1 MDSRIN
7 ENPARTFDLV
17 LQVECPTS
25 ESKDPA
31 VLWKFPKDYGDQ
43 EVLQTVPK
51 FCFPFDVERVS
62 QSQVGQHFTFVLTD
76 IDGKQRFGFCRLTSG
91 CKVCLCILSYLPWFE
106 IYYKLL
112 NTLAD
117 NFTKQQ
123 ENDLSDMLKSL
134 YSYPVPKPNTS
145 VNLSMHSHFITPDIN
160 GLPTIPESRNLTEYF
175 VAVDVS
181 NMLQLYASMMHE
193 RRIIITSSKLSTLT
207 ACVHGSTALLYPLF
221 WQHIYIPVLP
231 PHLLDYCCAPMPY
244 VVGVHLS
251 LLEKVKSRTLEDVV
265 ILNVDTNTLETPFDD
280 LQNLPSDVMSTLK
293 SKLKKQ
299 STATG
304 SGVAMAF
311 LRTQAALFG
320 SYRDY
325 LRYKPG
331 EPISFCEDSF
341 VNHRSSTMRAFLKMA
356 VNLQLFKQFI
366 DGRLTRINAGRGFSD
381 VFEEE
386 ITEGGFCGAHS
397 RSYQQWMQPV
407 KKSGAMINTAVTKA
421 SPAVKTAYKFA
432 KNHAMQGLKEMKS
445 MLKQK
450 ETNEEDGQVSM
461 GSPTSTKSLSPKR
474 KQGERQRKFHR
485 PNTSMGCA
493 DFALD
498 DDEMDTVSKLSS
510 EDSSEV
516 SACIEDSDDSCEM
529 DSDKLCTGK
538 MDLLGEILDTLSINN
553 LDQGKL
559 SGAKSLDFFRSM
571 DDIDYKAVNK
581 SNTPSEMSLPRLCM
595 SGSEHRGWNLEQDD
609 SVLHGKHPPTSPR
622 RQNCGDPGDE
632 LYIVTEENGPIPHG
646 LLKKDLSKIT
656 VISAPPVGSQN
667 ALVQA
672 DSSSVVQRDKLP
684 KQTLKCSP
692 ESTLQEQ
699 NPKKKGRQPSV
710 LVPWEKEDIG
720 EDLKSETKEK
730 GLLEAIESVYRI
742 SSAFNAGL
750 NISDPGEKA

>member
-1 MDSRIN
+1 
-7 ENPARTFDLV
+7 
-17 LQVECPTS
+17 
-25 ESKDPA
+25 
-31 VLWKFPKDYGDQ
+31 
-43 EVLQTVPK
+43 
-51 FCFPFDVERVS
+51 
-62 QSQVGQHFTFVLTD
+62 
-76 IDGKQRFGFCRLTSG
+76 
-91 CKVCLCILSYLPWFE
+91 
-106 IYYKLL
+106 
-112 NTLAD
+112 
-117 NFTKQQ
+117 
-123 ENDLSDMLKSL
+123 
-134 YSYPVPKPNTS
+134 
-145 VNLSMHSHFITPDIN
+145 
-160 GLPTIPESRNLTEYF
+160 
-175 VAVDVS
+175 
-181 NMLQLYASMMHE
+181 
-193 RRIIITSSKLSTLT
+193 
-207 ACVHGSTALLYPLF
+207 
-221 WQHIYIPVLP
+221 
-231 PHLLDYCCAPMPY
+231 
-244 VVGVHLS
+244 
-251 LLEKVKSRTLEDVV
+251 
-265 ILNVDTNTLETPFDD
+265 
-280 LQNLPSDVMSTLK
+280 MSTLK

-407 KKSGAMINTAVTKA
+407 K
-421 SPAVKTAYKFA
+421 A

-474 KQGERQRKFHR
+474 KQGERQKHIHSRSIFIVKRDILGGVCTFR
-485 PNTSMGCA
+485 
-493 DFALD
+493 
-498 DDEMDTVSKLSS
+498 LSS

-742 SSAFNAGL
+742 SSAFNA
-750 NISDPGEKA
+750 